1 MALPAAVQKQI
12 DEANAVAAQVYG
24 TKEEPAV
31 GSPPPEGSAPP
42 PDVTPPPNAPL
53 SMPQAEWE
61 QKYKVLQGKY
71 NAEVPRLQTQIKDL
85 MTSQANLQSQLT
97 GTQTLLSTLSQ
108 AKGATNTS
116 TATPEGGSKL
126 VKPEE
131 VAEYGADLYDF
142 IKRTARESVLP
153 EVDSRLRPMSQQVE
167 QVSRSTA
174 SIVNNAAK
182 TEEQKVH
189 ELLNTQVPN
198 WLELNE
204 DETFLAWLDQTDPY
218 AGEPRAALLNR
229 AYKRYD
235 GPRVVAFFRGF
246 LNENATVAP
255 QTAPAPG
262 KGTPAVSLT
271 SMVAPGTQRAG
282 AQDGAPDGGNKRIYT
297 QQDIAQFYKDV
308 SGGKY
313 ARSVDRRNAIEAD
326 IFAAQR
332 EGRIR

>member
-1 MALPAAVQKQI
+1 V
-12 DEANAVAAQVYG
+12 
-24 TKEEPAV
+24 
-31 GSPPPEGSAPP
+31 
-42 PDVTPPPNAPL
+42 
-53 SMPQAEWE
+53 
-61 QKYKVLQGKY
+61 
-71 NAEVPRLQTQIKDL
+71 KD
-85 MTSQANLQSQLT
+85 
-97 GTQTLLSTLSQ
+97 
-108 AKGATNTS
+108 
-116 TATPEGGSKL
+116 
-126 VKPEE
+126 EE

-142 IKRTARESVLP
+142 IKRAAQESVLP
-153 EVDSRLRPMSQQVE
+153 EVESRLRPMSQQVE

-174 SIVNNAAK
+174 SIVSNAAK

-204 DETFLAWLDQTDPY
+204 DETFLAWLDQVDPY
-218 AGEPRAALLNR
+218 AGEPRAQLLNR

-235 GPRVVAFFRGF
+235 GPRVVAFFKGF

-255 QTAPAPG
+255 QPTPAPSA
-262 KGTPAVSLT
+262 GTPAVSLA

-297 QQDIAQFYKDV
+297 KQEIAQFYKDV